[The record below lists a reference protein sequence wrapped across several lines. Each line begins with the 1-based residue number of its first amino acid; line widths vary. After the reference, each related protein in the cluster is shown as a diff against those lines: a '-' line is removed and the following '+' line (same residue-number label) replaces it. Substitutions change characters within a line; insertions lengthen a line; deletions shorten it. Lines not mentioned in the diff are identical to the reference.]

1 MTFVLD
7 ASVAIACVIPDEA
20 SKRATAVLGR
30 LTKTHAVVP
39 SLWTYEVA
47 SALQS
52 ATRRGRATEADAAVV
67 LRCLAGLPLTRL
79 EPEAARL
86 MEIAQSTGLS
96 VYDSSY
102 LALSMSRGLPL
113 ATFDDRLAAAAVRA
127 GVKILA

>member
-39 SLWTYEVA
+39 RLWSYEVA

-52 ATRRGRATEADAAVV
+52 ATRRGRVTEADAAVPRRSLV
-67 LRCLAGLPLTRL
+67 GLPFMRVDP
-79 EPEAARL
+79 EPARL
-86 MEIAQSTGLS
+86 IEIARMTGLS
-96 VYDSSY
+96 VYD
-102 LALSMSRGLPL
+102 G
-113 ATFDDRLAAAAVRA
+113 
-127 GVKILA
+127 G